1 MCIKHVC
8 IKFNFNL
15 LFKLH
20 RKPWN
25 CDTYSG
31 IEINKFM
38 FFIFMFLS
46 FFFCHYILRKLNISL
61 HTHHTVSFLNSASL
75 CRRWSAFSCFLS
87 SFLDLDATFRANS
100 LCFSSLSLYKKI
112 IIQKWLI
119 LFGSIA
125 TLKLLLFLL
134 LELSN
139 ASSLTSSKVNTHK
152 WQYTSK

>member
-46 FFFCHYILRKLNISL
+46 FFFFCHYILRKLNISL

-100 LCFSSLSLYKKI
+100 LCFSSLSLYKKNNNTEMINI
-112 IIQKWLI
+112 IWVYCNVKVTIIFIVGAFQCIIFDLIQGK
-119 LFGSIA
+119 
-125 TLKLLLFLL
+125 
-134 LELSN
+134 
-139 ASSLTSSKVNTHK
+139 
-152 WQYTSK
+152 YT